1 MDTTEPSFD
10 GTIEG
15 AIASLINEP
24 QEVEEVESE
33 EESEDVDTEVD
44 TSDEEEEPSEEDD
57 SEEEADE
64 DDAEEAEDSEPEA
77 YTVKVDGKEQQVT
90 LEELKRGYSGQQ
102 YVQKGMQEAANL
114 RKQAEQVYSALLSE
128 RQQISQI
135 FQQVQAGGLPQAPKA
150 PSKEMFESDP
160 IGYMEAKLQY
170 DESIAAYN
178 AQMGQLQQVAA
189 QQSQAE
195 QMAAQAYLQREMETL
210 KAVVPEFA
218 NPEEAGNIRNKLLT
232 KGQEV
237 YGYSP
242 EEIAQVMD
250 HRAVRVLL
258 DAVKYQELMSGKDK
272 AVDKAK
278 PRNRKVVKAGAK
290 KVSSKGNAERQ
301 ARSKLKRSGRIEDAL
316 GLLIQE

>member
-15 AIASLINEP
+15 AISSLINEP

-44 TSDEEEEPSEEDD
+44 ASDEEEPSEEDD

-135 FQQVQAGGLPQAPKA
+135 FQQVQSGGLPQAPQA
-150 PSKEMFESDP
+150 PSREMFESDP

-178 AQMGQLQQVAA
+178 EQMGQLQQVAA

-195 QMAAQAYLQREMETL
+195 QLAAQAYLQREMEAL
-210 KAVVPEFA
+210 KAMVPEFA
-218 NPEEAGNIRNKLLT
+218 NPEEAGNIRSKLLS

-278 PRNRKVVKAGAK
+278 PRNRKVVKAGSK